1 LKPAP
6 GRLGKPTPSNP
17 PNFFFRTRLSTLLST
32 GLSTSARNDEPM
44 PTGAN
49 VEKMLLTPADAAVA
63 LSVSRTTVYELM
75 NRGQLRSIKLGTCRR
90 IPVEAVRELVERL
103 SEEEPVTSPDYLSLQ
118 RRRETHG

>member
-1 LKPAP
+1 
-6 GRLGKPTPSNP
+6 
-17 PNFFFRTRLSTLLST
+17 
-32 GLSTSARNDEPM
+32 M

-90 IPVEAVRELVERL
+90 IPVEAVRELVDRL
-103 SEEEPVTSPDYLSLQ
+103 SQGEAVTSPDYLSLQ

>member
-1 LKPAP
+1 
-6 GRLGKPTPSNP
+6 
-17 PNFFFRTRLSTLLST
+17 
-32 GLSTSARNDEPM
+32 M

-75 NRGQLRSIKLGTCRR
+75 NRGQLRSMKLGTCRR